1 MSTSVVDIRRESAL
15 DIRSALPPRPRHPS
29 HVDEL
34 VSEIKEQRSS
44 FDAPNEETHNL
55 QNDKSTDEQM
65 ERWRR
70 DPTLKSG
77 LTDGECRGL
86 TDDDMSRRSRARLSG
101 CRGLT
106 HGGNVDGRMSTLER
120 TLIVA

>member
-1 MSTSVVDIRRESAL
+1 MKITIAHQW
-15 DIRSALPPRPRHPS
+15 RH
-29 HVDEL
+29 VYEL
-34 VSEIKEQRSS
+34 VSEIKEQRFS

-77 LTDGECRGL
+77 LTDGGCRGL
-86 TDDDMSRRSRARLSG
+86 TDGG
-101 CRGLT
+101 CRGR
-106 HGGNVDGRMSTLER
+106 GGDAERMSRADSRRMSMADVRSAER
-120 TLIVA
+120 R